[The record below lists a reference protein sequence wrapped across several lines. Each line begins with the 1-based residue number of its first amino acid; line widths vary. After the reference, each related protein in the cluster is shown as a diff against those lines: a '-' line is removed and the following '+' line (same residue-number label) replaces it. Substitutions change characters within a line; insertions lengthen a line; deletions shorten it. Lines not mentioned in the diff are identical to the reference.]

1 MPILRPWVESCEEIV
16 WLRRF
21 FPTWSSSLTRR
32 EIERINTN
40 THKQADVVSLSA
52 EEPSGTTTT
61 EKRILE
67 LREWVRAN
75 SEILL
80 REGLKHLAASSE
92 DIGPA
97 MAAINEKVKR
107 QAMNQFVILP
117 TLAREYAE
125 SAISP
130 YYERLEAD
138 LEEKKGAETDLEVPP
153 PTAQLPRERIK
164 NEALMEA
171 FRMLEGPQKG
181 LVDLNSWMTVAV
193 ESRTVDEPE
202 FHRALLRLTKEG
214 IVSEAKPGL
223 YKRVQG

>member
-1 MPILRPWVESCEEIV
+1 
-16 WLRRF
+16 
-21 FPTWSSSLTRR
+21 
-32 EIERINTN
+32 
-40 THKQADVVSLSA
+40 LSA

-67 LREWVRAN
+67 LREWVKAN
-75 SEILL
+75 SETLL
-80 REGLKHLAASSE
+80 REGLKHLTASSE

-107 QAMNQFVILP
+107 QAMNQYVILP

-125 SAISP
+125 SAVSP
-130 YYERLEAD
+130 YYEQLEAD
-138 LEEKKGAETDLEVPP
+138 LKEKGAGTDPEVL
-153 PTAQLPRERIK
+153 PTAQQPRERIK

>member
-1 MPILRPWVESCEEIV
+1 VWPRRGRQTAVDAKGDSSQLGRP
-16 WLRRF
+16 F
-21 FPTWSSSLTRR
+21 TKR
-32 EIERINTN
+32 EIERINTK
-40 THKQADVVSLSA
+40 THKQADVVSLSV

-67 LREWVRAN
+67 LREWVKAN
-75 SEILL
+75 SETLL

-92 DIGPA
+92 EIGPA

-107 QAMNQFVILP
+107 QAMNQYVLLP

-130 YYERLEAD
+130 YYEQLEAD
-138 LEEKKGAETDLEVPP
+138 LKEKKGAGTDLVEAPL
-153 PTAQLPRERIK
+153 PTAQLPRERVK

-202 FHRALLRLTKEG
+202 FHRALLRLTKDG
-214 IVSEAKPGL
+214 IVSEAKSGL

>member
-1 MPILRPWVESCEEIV
+1 
-16 WLRRF
+16 
-21 FPTWSSSLTRR
+21 
-32 EIERINTN
+32 
-40 THKQADVVSLSA
+40 LSA
-52 EEPSGTTTT
+52 EEPSGTT

-67 LREWVRAN
+67 LREWVKAN
-75 SEILL
+75 SETLL
-80 REGLKHLAASSE
+80 REGQKHLTASSE
-92 DIGPA
+92 DVGPG

-107 QAMNQFVILP
+107 QAMNQYVILP

-130 YYERLEAD
+130 YYEQLEAD
-138 LEEKKGAETDLEVPP
+138 LKRKGAGTDLLEVPL
-153 PTAQLPRERIK
+153 PTAQLQRERIK
-164 NEALMEA
+164 NEALMVA